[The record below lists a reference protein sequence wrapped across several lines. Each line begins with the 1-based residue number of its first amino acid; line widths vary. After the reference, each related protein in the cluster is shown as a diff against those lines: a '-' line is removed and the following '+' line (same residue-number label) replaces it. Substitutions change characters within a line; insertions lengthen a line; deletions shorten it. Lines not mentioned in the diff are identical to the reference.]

1 MWRGLLRA
9 RSQIPAAVTGRSP
22 TQVSWLKP
30 NPRRSLCSKVNQDS
44 AVKATDSTVQAGSPQ
59 LACSAYKL
67 QGRIPSTLDKKLLLW
82 SGRFKTE
89 QDIPEMV
96 SIEMLYSARNKIR
109 VKMCYLMIGLT
120 AVACLI
126 MVVSG
131 KKAFKNHENL
141 TKWNLEK
148 KAKLKQQFQQEQ
160 ALLAGKEK

>member
-1 MWRGLLRA
+1 MWRGVLRA
-9 RSQIPAAVTGRSP
+9 RSLLTGKCPTPSCLKSSP
-22 TQVSWLKP
+22 K
-30 NPRRSLCSKVNQDS
+30 RALCSRVKQEGA
-44 AVKATDSTVQAGSPQ
+44 AVKAAHPTEQTGTPG

-67 QGRIPSTLDKKLLLW
+67 QGRIPTTLDKRVLLW

-96 SIEMLYSARNKIR
+96 SIEMLYAARNKIR
-109 VKMCYLMIGLT
+109 VQVCYLMIGLSI
-120 AVACLI
+120 VACLV

-148 KAKLKQQFQQEQ
+148 KAKLKKQFVQEQ
-160 ALLAGKEK
+160 ELVAGKAQ

>member
-9 RSQIPAAVTGRSP
+9 RSLLPAAVTGRSP

-44 AVKATDSTVQAGSPQ
+44 AVKATDSTVKAGSPE
-59 LACSAYKL
+59 LAYSAYKP
-67 QGRIPSTLDKKLLLW
+67 GRIPSTLDKKFLLW

-120 AVACLI
+120 AVACLV

-131 KKAFKNHENL
+131 KKAFKKHENL

-148 KAKLKQQFQQEQ
+148 KAKLKEQFQQEQ
-160 ALLAGKEK
+160 ELLAGKEK